1 MTLATLQQRIHDRLS
16 PEWLTPS
23 QRQVWEQLHRFH
35 GPPHRVVNVYGPR
48 GSGKSFL
55 GWLMHRE
62 GHATYSK
69 WTDERRPIH
78 PRLVLDN
85 APTDRASA
93 RSVRPL
99 VDELNIRQIILLSRR
114 RVDEP
119 DMPAFALTVTEDDL
133 DHFRANL
140 YRHLNITIPT
150 VESECGNFWEALET
164 YLSGEEDGRL

>member
-1 MTLATLQQRIHDRLS
+1 MTLAALQQRIRDRLS

-23 QRQVWEQLHRFH
+23 QQQVWKRLHRFH
-35 GPPHRVVNVYGPR
+35 GSPHRVVNVYGPR

-62 GHATYSK
+62 GHATYTK
-69 WTDERRPIH
+69 WSDERRPIH

-85 APTDRASA
+85 APADRANA

-99 VDELNIRQIILLSRR
+99 VDELDIRQIILLSRL

-119 DMPAFALTVTEDDL
+119 DMPAFALAVTEHDL

-140 YRHLNITIPT
+140 YRHLNIVIPPAQPDYR
-150 VESECGNFWEALET
+150 SFREALEA
-164 YLSGEEDGRL
+164 YLSGEENGRL

>member
-1 MTLATLQQRIHDRLS
+1 MKLATLQQRIRDRLS
-16 PEWLTPS
+16 SEWLTPS
-23 QRQVWEQLHRFH
+23 QQQVWEQLHRFQ

-62 GHATYSK
+62 GYATYSM
-69 WTDERRPIH
+69 WTDERNPIH

-85 APTDRASA
+85 APADRASA

-99 VDELNIRQIILLSRR
+99 VDQLDIRQIILLSRQ

-119 DMPAFALTVTEDDL
+119 AMPAFALAVTEDDI
-133 DHFRANL
+133 DHFQANL
-140 YRHLNITIPT
+140 YRHLNIVIPA
-150 VESECGNFWEALET
+150 VELEHRDFRKALEIH
-164 YLSGEEDGRL
+164 LLGEENGRL

>member
-1 MTLATLQQRIHDRLS
+1 MKLVTLEQRIRDRLS

-23 QRQVWEQLHRFH
+23 QQQVWKQLHRFD

-55 GWLMHRE
+55 GWLMQRE
-62 GHATYSK
+62 GHATYSN
-69 WTDERRPIH
+69 WAHEHHPIH
-78 PRLVLDN
+78 PRLVIDN
-85 APTDRASA
+85 TPTDRART

-99 VDELNIRQIILLSRR
+99 VDTLNIRQIILLSRQ

-119 DMPAFALTVTEDDL
+119 DMPAFGLTVTENDL

-140 YRHLNITIPT
+140 FRHFNIVIPPAQQTYRSFRH
-150 VESECGNFWEALET
+150 ALEA
-164 YLSGEEDGRL
+164 YISEEENGSL

>member
-1 MTLATLQQRIHDRLS
+1 MKLATLQQRIRDRLS

-23 QRQVWEQLHRFH
+23 QQWVWKQLHLFH
-35 GPPHRVVNVYGPR
+35 GPPHRVINVYGPC

-55 GWLMHRE
+55 GWLMHQE
-62 GHATYSK
+62 GYATYQM
-69 WTDERRPIH
+69 WPDERRPIH

-85 APTDRASA
+85 APPDRASA

-99 VDELNIRQIILLSRR
+99 VDDLDICQIILLSRQ

-119 DMPAFALTVTEDDL
+119 DMPAFALQVTEDDL

-140 YRHLNITIPT
+140 YRHLHITLST
-150 VESECGNFWEALET
+150 SESGYRNYQEAIET
-164 YLSGEEDGRL
+164 YLSRRV